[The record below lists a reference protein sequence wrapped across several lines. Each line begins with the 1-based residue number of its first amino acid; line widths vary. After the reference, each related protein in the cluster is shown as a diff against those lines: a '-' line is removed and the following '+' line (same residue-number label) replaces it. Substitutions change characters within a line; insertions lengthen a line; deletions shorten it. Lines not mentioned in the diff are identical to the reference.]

1 MDFTILCP
9 NCNTKLKL
17 FDSQVK
23 KKEGYIRCTRC
34 GARIKYDLTKPQP
47 AATGFWPDR
56 EVPFKPGAQRRFL
69 SIAKAMQ
76 EEPGQQ
82 LPQMA
87 PVPETS
93 APQIPPSFDRSQ
105 GRFQKFDLKAGQIL
119 PEGKGSAFPVSA
131 APPEKKAAS
140 FSQEAYFAE
149 ENHSAAPMKPLF
161 SAGKASPARE
171 PSFHIGRSS
180 APAAPAKTGRNISK
194 TSRTVSKIPIRTA
207 LRSHPGILRKSP
219 ESLIGKIRYLFL
231 RLFHGTSNM

>member
-76 EEPGQQ
+76 EKPGQQ
-82 LPQMA
+82 FPQMA
-87 PVPETS
+87 AAPEPS
-93 APQIPPSFDRSQ
+93 APRVPPSFDRSQ
-105 GRFQKFDLKAGQIL
+105 GGFAKFDLKTGQIL
-119 PEGKGSAFPVSA
+119 PEGKEAAVPVRA
-131 APPEKKAAS
+131 APLGNKAAS
-140 FSQEAYFAE
+140 FSQAAPLAGEK
-149 ENHSAAPMKPLF
+149 SAAPARPLF
-161 SAGKASPARE
+161 SSQSSQKSSPTEAGTL
-171 PSFHIGRSS
+171 HGGRS
-180 APAAPAKTGRNISK
+180 APAKPGRNIPK
-194 TSRTVSKIPIRTA
+194 TSHGVSRIPLRAA
-207 LRSHPGILRKSP
+207 LRPHPGTLRKSP
-219 ESLIGKIRYLFL
+219 ESFIGKIRHFFL
-231 RLFHGTSNM
+231 RLFHGAS

>member
-76 EEPGQQ
+76 EKPGQQ
-82 LPQMA
+82 FPQTA
-87 PVPETS
+87 PPAESAASRVPP
-93 APQIPPSFDRSQ
+93 AFDRSQ
-105 GRFQKFDLKAGQIL
+105 GGFAKFDLKTGQVL
-119 PEGKGSAFPVSA
+119 PDRK
-131 APPEKKAAS
+131 
-140 FSQEAYFAE
+140 EA
-149 ENHSAAPMKPLF
+149 
-161 SAGKASPARE
+161 ASPAPASRTFTPRPPAAQDLPPAAKPPVPAKAEPQRRE
-171 PSFHIGRSS
+171 TVFPAGRS
-180 APAAPAKTGRNISK
+180 PAAPRESRNIAK
-194 TSRTVSKIPIRTA
+194 TSRAVSHTPLRAA
-207 LRSHPGILRKSP
+207 LHPHPGILRKPP
-219 ESLIGKIRYLFL
+219 ESFMGRIRHFFF
-231 RLFHGTSNM
+231 RLFHGA